1 MVAACGKCV
10 CQPVYGFEILKIEHK
25 DKVKKA
31 AISRLKIL
39 KQDLSEFLKNF
50 A

>member
-1 MVAACGKCV
+1 MVAAYGKSA
-10 CQPVYGFEILKIEHK
+10 CQPVYGFEILKNEHK

-31 AISRLKIL
+31 AILIVIK
-39 KQDLSEFLKNF
+39 F